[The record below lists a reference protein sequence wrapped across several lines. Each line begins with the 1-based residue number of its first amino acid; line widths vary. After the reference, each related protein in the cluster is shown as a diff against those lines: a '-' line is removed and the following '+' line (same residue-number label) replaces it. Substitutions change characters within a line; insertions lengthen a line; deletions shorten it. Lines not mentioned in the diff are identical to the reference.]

1 MDDMDDLIVERAIEI
16 ITQLRKERDE
26 IERLRADVMCLKYQN
41 AEFVRHLTMA
51 QDERNAAVAERDDAL
66 EQAKRWEDDVLRLL
80 NERNAAQE
88 ECEELR
94 RIAKEKTK

>member
-1 MDDMDDLIVERAIEI
+1 MDDMDDLIVDRAIEI
-16 ITQLRKERDE
+16 IKQLQK
-26 IERLRADVMCLKYQN
+26 
-41 AEFVRHLTMA
+41 
-51 QDERNAAVAERDDAL
+51 ERDDAL
-66 EQAKRWEDDVLRLL
+66 EQAERWEDDALRLL